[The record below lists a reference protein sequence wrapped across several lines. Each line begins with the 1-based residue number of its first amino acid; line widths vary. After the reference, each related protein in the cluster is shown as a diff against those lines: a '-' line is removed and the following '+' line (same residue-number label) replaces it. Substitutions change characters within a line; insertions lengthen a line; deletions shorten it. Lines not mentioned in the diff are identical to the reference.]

1 MNKQNDEFSFGSG
14 NNEFTGDDFI
24 IKADSQND
32 DNPFTLNDGDNESVP
47 VQSDFKIIETETKSV
62 HESDF
67 HASEHHIQQA
77 QDGTL
82 RESQRRTHSHSSHTE
97 HSSSHSHSSSSKKKK
112 KKDTAK
118 TVKRILLAIFIII
131 LILVFVGFGTFFVL
145 DRLGKKDFSS
155 ETSKID
161 VIDGASSYD
170 NGKTIEYNG
179 HTYLYNDNVI
189 SIAALGVDK
198 RSLGKGSTTGS
209 AGQADADMVI
219 ALDSKTGKTTVIAI
233 PRDTMTDVDLFSES
247 GIYLRTDKMQLC
259 LAYAYGDGQKTSCEN
274 TIKSISRILYGI
286 PINHYFAL
294 DLDGI
299 APINDAIGG
308 VTVTSLYD
316 FTDFGIKK
324 GDSVTIKG
332 SFAETYVRKR
342 DLDNIEAS
350 LNRSQRQIQYVKAFS
365 SQAVNA
371 VIKDFGVVSKLYSTA
386 SSYSHTNLTLSN
398 VTFLAS
404 TVLAKGVRDFDTVS
418 VSGEMKPSSNT
429 SDIVFAEFYP
439 DETALFEL
447 VLSIYYEKIN

>member
-1 MNKQNDEFSFGSG
+1 MNKQNDEFNFGSAK
-14 NNEFTGDDFI
+14 NEFTGDDFI
-24 IKADSQND
+24 IKADSQGN
-32 DNPFTLNDGDNESVP
+32 DNPFIFNDNENESVP
-47 VQSDFKIIETETKSV
+47 AQSDFKIIETETKAV
-62 HESDF
+62 NKSDF

-82 RESQRRTHSHSSHTE
+82 RESQRRTHSQSSHGE
-97 HSSSHSHSSSSKKKK
+97 HHSSSHSHSRSSAKKNKKKA
-112 KKDTAK
+112 TAK
-118 TVKRILLAIFIII
+118 KVLLAILIII
-131 LILVFVGFGTFFVL
+131 LILILVGVATFFVL
-145 DRLGKKDFSS
+145 EWLGKRDFNSQ
-155 ETSKID
+155 TSKID

-170 NGKTIEYNG
+170 NGKTIEYKG

-233 PRDTMTDVDLFSES
+233 PRDTMTDVDVFSES
-247 GIYLRTDKMQLC
+247 GIYLRTDSMQLC

-274 TIKSISRILYGI
+274 TLKSISRILYGI
-286 PINHYFAL
+286 PINHYYAL

-299 APINDAIGG
+299 APINDSIGG

-324 GDSVTIKG
+324 GDSVTIRG

-342 DLDNIEAS
+342 DLDDIEAS

-371 VIKDFGVVSKLYSTA
+371 VIKDFGVVSRLYSTA
-386 SSYSHTNLTLSN
+386 SSYSFTNLTLSN
-398 VTFLAS
+398 VTFLAT

-447 VLSIYYEKIN
+447 VLSVYYERIN